1 MFYSWPAWEHKQA
14 RLILLPFVLRA
25 CGAGNGRAGTAERGR
40 SLPAGGAGIVVAPA
54 QRLLPLPKL
63 RTGWFGPRICNPFAV
78 SLLGGTCPSGAQDKL
93 TPSGHGT
100 VPAPSSGKRPLQTK
114 Q

>member
-1 MFYSWPAWEHKQA
+1 MA
-14 RLILLPFVLRA
+14 LV
-25 CGAGNGRAGTAERGR
+25 
-40 SLPAGGAGIVVAPA
+40 

-78 SLLGGTCPSGAQDKL
+78 SLLGGTCPSAAQDKL

-100 VPAPSSGKRPLQTK
+100 VPAPSSGEKATANKAIVEEPASVPADRF
-114 Q
+114 